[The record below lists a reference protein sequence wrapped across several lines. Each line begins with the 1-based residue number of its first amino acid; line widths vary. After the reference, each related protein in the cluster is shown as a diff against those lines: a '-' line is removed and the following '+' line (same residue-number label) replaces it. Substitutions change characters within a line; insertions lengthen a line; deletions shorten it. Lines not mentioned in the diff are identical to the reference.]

1 MQSFLQRLG
10 DSNGYSEWR
19 WDNGLWNVKVLGG
32 QVQWFTF
39 EQASAHWNIS
49 ATEKA
54 EVKDCVL
61 FPQNKKYESRPYCFI
76 FIALGIFQFTLR
88 GPVNC
93 QVQAQGTVSGLDI

>member
-32 QVQWFTF
+32 QVQWLTF

-61 FPQNKKYESRPYCFI
+61 FPQDKKRI
-76 FIALGIFQFTLR
+76 KTLLFYIYSF
-88 GPVNC
+88 GYFPVHPERT
-93 QVQAQGTVSGLDI
+93 G